1 MNPNVV
7 PCFSVLGLVLVLP
20 LPLKILLL
28 IKPLPIV
35 IWVLLSLL
43 TCPGPITFLK
53 CVHRHIILSTLSEG
67 MSLLNLHLL
76 LQFSSLSMFHLCSQ
90 NSCIAVSSGVPA
102 VLRTSLVWRQFRGA
116 TRFMVPLSHCLDYK
130 GRLTALQLL
139 PLMYYYD
146 LQDLLFLIKC
156 LLSPPDNFNI
166 LQYISFSSHGTRST
180 TAGKLK
186 VNYRRTSTTWHF
198 YFNRVVTLWN
208 AVPPS
213 CLDLTF
219 TYNTIRRRLLLHF
232 WDHFLS
238 HFSSDSPCSSVHA
251 PHVTFNDHISSIYL
265 SSILICSTDIIFL
278 FWLQHLL

>member
-1 MNPNVV
+1 
-7 PCFSVLGLVLVLP
+7 
-20 LPLKILLL
+20 
-28 IKPLPIV
+28 
-35 IWVLLSLL
+35 
-43 TCPGPITFLK
+43 
-53 CVHRHIILSTLSEG
+53 
-67 MSLLNLHLL
+67 
-76 LQFSSLSMFHLCSQ
+76 
-90 NSCIAVSSGVPA
+90 
-102 VLRTSLVWRQFRGA
+102 
-116 TRFMVPLSHCLDYK
+116 MVPLSHCLDYK
-130 GRLTALQLL
+130 GRLTELQLL

-186 VNYRRTSTTWHF
+186 VNYRRTSTTRHF
-198 YFNRVVTLWN
+198 YFNRVVKLWN

-238 HFSSDSPCSSVHA
+238 HFSSDSPCSFHYVCPCSSC
-251 PHVTFNDHISSIYL
+251 HIQWSLIIYL
-265 SSILICSTDIIFL
+265 PIINSHLFDCSFFYCFGCNTCGCSPSVFHGNPAFLYTCLHLFYTVKFLIIIITVIKTIEVYLTRPRFFTQVDL
-278 FWLQHLL
+278 PKKTSLPCTAKDQVHPVSYM